1 MRRRFRRADQ
11 GDVKS
16 KVPFVIADRIGRQ
29 GTATLTAR
37 VDEPIVQLV
46 LEVKDGVRTGARQ
59 MGWAT
64 SLAGLLGIGFDELGD
79 LLLAAIPL
87 IVWMAVGIWGF
98 RNGIFWKP

>member
-1 MRRRFRRADQ
+1 
-11 GDVKS
+11 
-16 KVPFVIADRIGRQ
+16 
-29 GTATLTAR
+29 
-37 VDEPIVQLV
+37 
-46 LEVKDGVRTGARQ
+46 

-64 SLAGLLGIGFDELGD
+64 SLARLLGISSDELGD

>member
-1 MRRRFRRADQ
+1 M
-11 GDVKS
+11 
-16 KVPFVIADRIGRQ
+16 PRIGRQ
-29 GTATLTAR
+29 RTAPLIAR

-46 LEVKDGVRTGARQ
+46 LGAQDYPRTGAQR

-64 SLAGLLGIGFDELGD
+64 FLAGLLGIGFDELGD

-98 RNGIFWKP
+98 RNGVFWKP

>member
-1 MRRRFRRADQ
+1 M
-11 GDVKS
+11 
-16 KVPFVIADRIGRQ
+16 GR
-29 GTATLTAR
+29 TTTPAAR

-46 LEVKDGVRTGARQ
+46 LDAKDCPRTGGAQR

-64 SLAGLLGIGFDELGD
+64 SLAGLLGIGFDELGE

-98 RNGIFWKP
+98 RNGIFWNP

>member
-1 MRRRFRRADQ
+1 MREE
-11 GDVKS
+11 
-16 KVPFVIADRIGRQ
+16 
-29 GTATLTAR
+29 TATLTTR

-46 LEVKDGVRTGARQ
+46 LDAQDCPRTGAQR

-98 RNGIFWKP
+98 HNGNFWKP

>member
-1 MRRRFRRADQ
+1 MVGKLSPRNQSLNAL
-11 GDVKS
+11 
-16 KVPFVIADRIGRQ
+16 
-29 GTATLTAR
+29 TLLHDAIHSSCWRCRYANFHQLRDTT
-37 VDEPIVQLV
+37 VQLV
-46 LEVKDGVRTGARQ
+46 LEVKDCPRTGARQ

-87 IVWMAVGIWGF
+87 IVWMAVGILGF